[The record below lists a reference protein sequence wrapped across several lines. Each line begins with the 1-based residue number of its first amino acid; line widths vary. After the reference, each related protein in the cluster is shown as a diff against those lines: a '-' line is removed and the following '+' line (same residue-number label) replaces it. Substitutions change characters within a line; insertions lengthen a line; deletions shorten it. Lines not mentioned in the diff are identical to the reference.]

1 MFGANLPELM
11 VLAMVGLLLFGSKL
25 PEVAKSLGKGVSEF
39 KKGLSGFQDE
49 LTGNS
54 SPRSSSSAYTPTP
67 SAKRPEPLAT
77 LEDTVVTPRF
87 EPPKTAPVELT
98 NEQV

>member
-1 MFGANLPELM
+1 MFGANFPELM
-11 VLAMVGLLLFGSKL
+11 VLGMVGLLLFGSKL

-54 SPRSSSSAYTPTP
+54 SRSSSSAYTPTP
-67 SAKRPEPLAT
+67 TAKRPEPLAA
-77 LEDTVVTPRF
+77 LNDTVVTPRF